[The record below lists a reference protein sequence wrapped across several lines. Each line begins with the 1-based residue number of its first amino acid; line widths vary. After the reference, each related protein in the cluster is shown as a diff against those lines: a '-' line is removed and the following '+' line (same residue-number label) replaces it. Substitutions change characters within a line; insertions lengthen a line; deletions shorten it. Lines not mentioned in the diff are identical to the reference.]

1 MNSSSLRLKERLGLS
16 GSVRDEAERSEADRT
31 TLTSVN
37 SVEPRLSTGR
47 VVPDPEV
54 SSLSGRRRFSAA
66 YKARIVLEADA
77 CTKSGEVGA
86 LLRREGLYSSNLTH
100 WRKQYRK
107 AGEAALADDKRGRK
121 TTRNPLAGEVE
132 RLGRELERT
141 EKKLAQAEMII
152 EFQKNLCEIL
162 GISPARVSTEGES

>member
-1 MNSSSLRLKERLGLS
+1 MMTGSSLRLKERLGLS
-16 GSVRDEAERSEADRT
+16 GPVRGETERSEADGGGVVARP
-31 TLTSVN
+31 SV
-37 SVEPRLSTGR
+37 R
-47 VVPDPEV
+47 VAPDPEV
-54 SSLSGRRRFSAA
+54 SSVSGRRRFSCA
-66 YKARIVLEADA
+66 YKARIVREADA
-77 CTKSGEVGA
+77 CVEPGEVGA

-121 TTRNPLAGEVE
+121 ITRNPLAGEVE

>member
-1 MNSSSLRLKERLGLS
+1 MTGSSLRLKERLGLS
-16 GSVRDEAERSEADRT
+16 GSVRDEAERSEADGGGVVARP
-31 TLTSVN
+31 SV
-37 SVEPRLSTGR
+37 R
-47 VVPDPEV
+47 VAPDPEV
-54 SSLSGRRRFSAA
+54 SSVSGRRRFSSA
-66 YKARIVLEADA
+66 YKARIVREADA
-77 CTKSGEVGA
+77 CTESGEVGA

-121 TTRNPLAGEVE
+121 ITRNPLAGEVE
-132 RLGRELERT
+132 RLGRDLERT

-162 GISPARVSTEGES
+162 GISPARVSTEGQR

>member
-1 MNSSSLRLKERLGLS
+1 MMTGSSLRLKERLGLS
-16 GSVRDEAERSEADRT
+16 GPVRDEAERSETDGGGVVARP
-31 TLTSVN
+31 SV
-37 SVEPRLSTGR
+37 R

-107 AGEAALADDKRGRK
+107 AGEAALADDKRGR
-121 TTRNPLAGEVE
+121 TITRNPLAGEVE

-162 GISPARVSTEGES
+162 GISPARVSTEGER